1 MSELNTKTTT
11 CEKCG
16 LTSTDHRVF
25 KLEYKQW
32 GDLTPGRV
40 VCYSEGA
47 CEYRQEQ
54 HPELMQNLDSTI
66 DTCSLCGHTS
76 EYQEFVWNR
85 MKTASICED
94 SSACIRRCKRN
105 AVIAEM
111 KEMAKK
117 PAVHPVDKFSRAAVL
132 TCGIFMGAV
141 SAFGI
146 AYLLFGV

>member
-1 MSELNTKTTT
+1 MSELNIKTNT

-16 LTSTDHRVF
+16 LTSTDHRIF
-25 KLEYKQW
+25 KLDGYASD
-32 GDLTPGRV
+32 GVTYMRV

-47 CEYRQEQ
+47 CEYRQEN
-54 HPELMQNLDSTI
+54 HPELIKNLESTL
-66 DTCSLCGHTS
+66 DNCSLCGHTS
-76 EYQEFVWNR
+76 EYQEFVWNL

-105 AVIAEM
+105 AVLAEM

-141 SAFGI
+141 SAFGLS
-146 AYLLFGV
+146 YLLFGV